1 MLEGVHAGYVSA
13 MTVPAAISALLVAV
27 GLLLALLQAIAQRRL
42 HRAAAPPLPRRLPG
56 VSILKP
62 LKGVDAHLRENL
74 RSIFRLDYP
83 DYEIILGAEDP
94 GDPALAVARSV
105 AAEHAHVASV
115 VMASPR
121 MIGFNPKV
129 NNLANLA
136 RVARHQTFLISDSN
150 VRVPPGHLKNLVAHR
165 ARAGGG
171 LVWSLF
177 RGTHGRGLGGALE
190 SLQLNVAVMGGVSG
204 LMHLLRI
211 PCAVGKS
218 MLIDRKDLDGI
229 GGFPFLSRFLA
240 EDHVCAEELAARGR
254 PVVVTG
260 CLIDNVLGR
269 RTLREFAAR
278 HLRWA
283 RVRRHVSLPCYLA
296 EVLLNP
302 TFLGLASLVIF
313 RTTEVA
319 VVAGVAL
326 AGMSA
331 IACWSER
338 ELGVKR
344 AWWLYP
350 ALELGLSTAKG
361 VLWFVPFFSRT
372 VVWRGHALTLRS
384 RTRIE
389 LNPPPDQRPLNRQA
403 RAGLVTSV

>member
-1 MLEGVHAGYVSA
+1 
-13 MTVPAAISALLVAV
+13 MTVPAIVSALFVAL
-27 GLLLALLQAIAQRRL
+27 GLMLALLMAIAQRRL
-42 HRAAAPPLPRRLPG
+42 HRAAPPPIPRRLPG

-83 DYEIILGAEDP
+83 SYEVILGAEDP

-105 AAEHAHVASV
+105 AAEHPRVPSV
-115 VMASPR
+115 VVANSR
-121 MIGFNPKV
+121 TIGFNPKV

-136 RVARHQTFLISDSN
+136 HVARYRTFLISDSN
-150 VRVPPGHLKNLVAHR
+150 VRVPPGHLKNLAAHR
-165 ARAGGG
+165 ALAGGG

-204 LMHLLRI
+204 LMHLLGI

-218 MLIDRKDLDGI
+218 MLVDRKDLDGI

-269 RTLREFAAR
+269 RTLREFVAR

-283 RVRRHVSLPCYLA
+283 RLRRHVSLPGYLA

-302 TFLGLASLVIF
+302 SFIALVALLIF
-313 RTTEVA
+313 RTREAV

-331 IACWSER
+331 IAYWTER

-372 VVWRGHALTLRS
+372 VVWRGHELTLRS

-389 LNPPPDQRPLNRQA
+389 LNSPEPPLPAGRQA
-403 RAGLVTSV
+403 TPGLATSV